1 MTTLPGRDRLPEV
14 AESARHSVE
23 RSSVPHD
30 VVDLT
35 HWRPQYAVPQRV
47 RIWEAEHPGHHL
59 RGTTIR
65 GYYAIVQE
73 DKDAHYAAHLDT
85 WGRIVPEKP
94 VSPYSAGY
102 ALCVCGMKVYART
115 ALKAKII
122 IVKGQEVRLKAEK
135 QTLEEAMAAHAGA
148 PHITVKRPRV
158 MLLEQEGPQYEGV
171 SFFTT
176 HSVLKK

>member
-1 MTTLPGRDRLPEV
+1 MTQ
-14 AESARHSVE
+14 
-23 RSSVPHD
+23 D

-35 HWRPQYAVPQRV
+35 HWRPQYTVPQRI
-47 RIWEAEHPGHHL
+47 RIWEAEHPGQHL

-65 GYYAIVQE
+65 GYYKVVKE
-73 DKDAHYAAHLDT
+73 PGHYAEHIAT
-85 WGRIVPEKP
+85 WGHIVPEKP

-102 ALCVCGMKVYART
+102 ALCVCGMKVYARM
-115 ALKAKII
+115 ALKAKTV

-148 PHITVKRPRV
+148 PHITVKKPRV

-171 SFFTT
+171 NFFTT
-176 HSVLKK
+176 HNMLRK